1 MYRVYCTLSLTVII
15 QQVIHFNFA
24 VMRKKDSNSVSTKA
38 PARAEFVCS
47 NSIYKFRFMDFEF
60 VWDFEYMD
68 DPRDIFKGIVDR
80 DPEIETRLIILVD
93 LLMEYRECWIF
104 SCSRKNDPFYFGDV
118 EYKDYKC
125 VIDKERADRIIR
137 KAYEYAEVILWSLT
151 TKDGRLL
158 HVRYYTLAMMLMNI
172 ICEYAPASIVSDD
185 VRAVLPKNPS
195 NEHWFYYDFRKRLF
209 VI

>member
-80 DPEIETRLIILVD
+80 DPGTETRLIILVD

-104 SCSRKNDPFYFGDV
+104 SCSRENDPFYFGDV
-118 EYKDYKC
+118 EYKDYKEVGTAT
-125 VIDKERADRIIR
+125 VIITGMRL
-137 KAYEYAEVILWSLT
+137 YY
-151 TKDGRLL
+151 GR
-158 HVRYYTLAMMLMNI
+158 
-172 ICEYAPASIVSDD
+172 
-185 VRAVLPKNPS
+185 
-195 NEHWFYYDFRKRLF
+195 
-209 VI
+209 

>member
-1 MYRVYCTLSLTVII
+1 
-15 QQVIHFNFA
+15 
-24 VMRKKDSNSVSTKA
+24 MRKKDSNTVSTKA
-38 PARAEFVCS
+38 PARAELVCS

-68 DPRDIFKGIVDR
+68 DPRDIFKGMVDR
-80 DPEIETRLIILVD
+80 DSGTETRLIILVD

-118 EYKDYKC
+118 EYEDYKC

-137 KAYEYAEVILWSLT
+137 KAYEYAEIILWSLT

-172 ICEYAPASIVSDD
+172 ICEYAPASIVSDE

-195 NEHWFYYDFRKRLF
+195 NEHWFYYDYRERFF